1 MNHKK
6 IQRIMRQYYL
16 YTKIRKRNPYKDIMK
31 KGLEHRTSPN
41 ILNREF
47 SQVTPYR
54 FLCTDI
60 TYMKFNHRFVYLS
73 LVKDICSG
81 EIVAWYI
88 NQHLHLPLVPIP

>member
-88 NQHLHLPLVPIP
+88 NQHLHLPLLPIP